1 MDVSNILVTSVNFDE
16 LLLLRFVRTVR
27 NVTILFDLPV
37 VNLPL

>member
-16 LLLLRFVRTVR
+16 LLLLRFVHTVR